1 MWKQTN
7 NRFILKLFHHH
18 FWEALCNIMFKCTL
32 TIPFSNSIKSFMK
45 LLGWKCINIKLMCN
59 WNPKYVILTTLK
71 MLNVSFSTW
80 IVLKYYIVFG
90 HSAILNMLSKLNHY
104 YRWQQQQ
111 QQYQHQQPQP
121 QLQKQQQQRCLPV
134 LLSVCFSLILKGLK
148 FWCTLHIVFFIA
160 EHFCFICR
168 SAISPSWLLKFFTPF
183 LDDGC

>member
-1 MWKQTN
+1 MSKQTN

-32 TIPFSNSIKSFMK
+32 TIQFSNSIKSFMK

-104 YRWQQQQ
+104 YRWQQQ
-111 QQYQHQQPQP
+111 YQHQQPQP

-134 LLSVCFSLILKGLK
+134 LLFSDIKG
-148 FWCTLHIVFFIA
+148 IEVRMYFIYCI
-160 EHFCFICR
+160 FYCR
-168 SAISPSWLLKFFTPF
+168 TF
-183 LDDGC
+183 LFYF